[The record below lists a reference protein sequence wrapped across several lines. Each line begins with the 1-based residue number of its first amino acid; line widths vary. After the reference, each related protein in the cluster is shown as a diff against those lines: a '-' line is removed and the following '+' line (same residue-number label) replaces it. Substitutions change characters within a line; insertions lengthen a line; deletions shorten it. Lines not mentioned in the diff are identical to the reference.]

1 MCKYVYDSFRC
12 WQQYKVNS
20 KFGCKITSVIR
31 LNSKIFLDFSKRS
44 TFPLVCSRSVGVAVV
59 VAKRQIAFIST
70 LDASDSKTIPKPQ
83 RSQCLP

>member
-1 MCKYVYDSFRC
+1 MQNYFRYPFEFENFLGF
-12 WQQYKVNS
+12 QQAKHFYS
-20 KFGCKITSVIR
+20 
-31 LNSKIFLDFSKRS
+31 
-44 TFPLVCSRSVGVAVV
+44 SVGVAVV